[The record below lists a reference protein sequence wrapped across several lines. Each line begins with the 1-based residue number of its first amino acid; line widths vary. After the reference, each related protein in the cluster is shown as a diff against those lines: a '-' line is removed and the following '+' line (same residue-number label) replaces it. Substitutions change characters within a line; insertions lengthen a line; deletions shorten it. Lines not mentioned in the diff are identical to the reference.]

1 MKSAGLLLF
10 LLAAISVL
18 AACAAP
24 RTRPANLDPAAVREE
39 AAKQQELA
47 LRDYLAKVVRLQRVG
62 MPILAAGVPLC
73 EANVAWWT
81 GIHAATLEDFPRE
94 KRDAARSVLGLAPA
108 GLHVIHVVENS
119 PAAEAGMAAG
129 DRILKANEYV
139 LGVEGKVTERFN
151 EAVREQTRDGKPVSF
166 TVSRAGGDQVVSMQP
181 VRICD
186 YPLNVVEMDDINAFA
201 DGKAIHVT
209 SGMMRFAE
217 TDAELATVVGHEL
230 AHNAMGHVTAQRINA
245 IPGLALDI
253 LAALVGVNTQ
263 GAFSSMTARAFSKE
277 FESEADYVGLYAM
290 ALSGATLDTS
300 VADFWR
306 RMGMA
311 HPGAIKNVFNASHP
325 ATPERYLHLEQTVAE
340 IEDKRSRGA
349 PLMPDLKE

>member
-1 MKSAGLLLF
+1 
-10 LLAAISVL
+10 VQ
-18 AACAAP
+18 
-24 RTRPANLDPAAVREE
+24 EE

-47 LRDYLAKVVRLQRVG
+47 MRDYLSKVERLQRVG
-62 MPILAAGVPLC
+62 MPILTAAVPMC
-73 EANVAWWT
+73 EDNVAWWV
-81 GIHAATLEDFPRE
+81 GIHTATLEDFPKE
-94 KRDAARSVLGLAPA
+94 KRDAARSVLDLAPT

-119 PAAEAGMAAG
+119 PAAEAGMEVG

-139 LGVEGKVTERFN
+139 PGIEGKVTERFS

-166 TVSRAGGDQVVSMQP
+166 VVSRAGSEQVVTVQP
-181 VRICD
+181 VQICD

-201 DGKAIHVT
+201 DGKAIYVT
-209 SGMMRFAE
+209 TGMMRFAE

-230 AHNAMGHVTAQRINA
+230 AHNAMGHITAQRINA

-263 GAFSSMTARAFSKE
+263 GAFSNMTARAFSKE

-325 ATPERYLHLEQTVAE
+325 ATPERYLHLEQTVTEIAE
-340 IEDKRSRGA
+340 KKSRGA
-349 PLMPDLKE
+349 PLMPDLKD